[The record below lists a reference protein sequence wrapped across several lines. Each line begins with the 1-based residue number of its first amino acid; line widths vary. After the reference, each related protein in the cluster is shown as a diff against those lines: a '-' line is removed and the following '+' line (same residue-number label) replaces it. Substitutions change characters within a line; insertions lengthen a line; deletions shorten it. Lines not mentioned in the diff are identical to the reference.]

1 MSAYSGEKLRLPIVK
16 IKDLRRGLKDLE
28 VVGEISSIMMNGT
41 SESRHAI
48 ARLEDETGAVA
59 LNLWNVQLEQVKV
72 GDRVR
77 LRGAFTRKKG
87 RVLSLSLWGDVE
99 VLPKG

>member
-1 MSAYSGEKLRLPIVK
+1 LTVVK
-16 IKDLRRGLKDLE
+16 IRDLRVGLKDLE
-28 VVGEISSIMMNGT
+28 VFGKITSIMMNGT

-48 ARLEDETGAVA
+48 ARLEDETSEVA
-59 LNLWNVQLEQVKV
+59 LNLWNVQVDQVKV

-77 LRGAFTRKKG
+77 LKGAFTRRKG
-87 RVLSLSLWGDVE
+87 RVLSVSLWGDVE